1 MKILFDHHLPF
12 WLAHGGFQQQ
22 FEQTKMALERL
33 GVETDHVRW
42 WDGSQRGDVIHF
54 AGRPT
59 VDYIGF
65 AHGKGCKVVMA
76 ELLTGPGS
84 RSRGKLTLQKYLMRF
99 SKAVLPQTFTVRLAW
114 DAYHLADACVANT
127 PVEAHLMVYLFN
139 APPERVH
146 VVPNGVEDIFLNSRP
161 VPRGKWLVCTATI
174 AERKRVLELAKAALI
189 AQTPV
194 WVLGKPYSDT
204 DAYAQKFTALAKEH
218 PEILRYEGAVE
229 DREQLA
235 RIYREARGFV
245 LLSIKETRSLSSEE
259 AAACGCPLLLSDL
272 PWARSTFDKAASY
285 CPIVPAQQTAK
296 FLKQFYDAAPTLP
309 APPKPASWDEIARQL
324 KTIYERVLSTSR

>member
-12 WLAHGGFQQQ
+12 SLAHGGFQQQ

-33 GVETDHVRW
+33 GVETDYVRW
-42 WDGSQRGDVIHF
+42 WDGSQGADVIHF

-59 VDYIGF
+59 ADYIGF

-84 RSRGKLTLQKYLMRF
+84 RSRGTLALQKYLIRF
-99 SKAVLPQTFTVRLAW
+99 SKTLLPRTFTARLAW

-127 PVEAHLMVYLFN
+127 PVEAHLMVFLFN

-146 VVPNGVEDIFLNSRP
+146 VVPNGVEDVFLNSRP
-161 VPRGKWLVCTATI
+161 APRGKWLVCTATI
-174 AERKRVLELAKAALI
+174 AERKRVLELAQAALI

-194 WVLGKPYSDT
+194 RILGKPYSDT

-218 PEILRYEGAVE
+218 PEIVRYEGTVAS
-229 DREQLA
+229 REQLA
-235 RIYREARGFV
+235 GIYREARGFV
-245 LLSIKETRSLSSEE
+245 LLSTMETRSLSSEE

-272 PWARSTFDKAASY
+272 PWARSTFDHSASY
-285 CPIVPAQQTAK
+285 CPIAPAQQTART
-296 FLKQFYDAAPTLP
+296 LKQFYDAAPTLP
-309 APPKPASWDEIARQL
+309 APPGRRHGMKSPGN
-324 KTIYERVLSTSR
+324 